1 MKSVV
6 FSILASGAAAQMT
19 SGPLAGLDLGPH
31 LFQNA
36 AINPSDP
43 EYATC
48 EQAVSIVQECV
59 SEVGGLGAASTADP
73 TALVACA
80 CCDGRSNAAPLYSAC
95 SDYLSEEAP
104 ENTSQYQAYGTLYSA
119 CRLAAKCTGGSGSG
133 SGSGGSGGSSVT
145 GGGSGSGDSGSS
157 MTGGGG
163 GGGGDSDSSVTRDGS
178 RPTATTTSA
187 EDDDTATIT
196 TSPAEQTYASACGD
210 MLSIFTECTKQDRE
224 FTRLPFK
231 EQAECYC
238 CRGSGTKLTW
248 TDAMDN
254 YASSCADWASTGE
267 PDTFYNVAKT
277 FATFCEHFTDVC
289 SIAAA
294 RTSESEATATE
305 TSGARQTGGSD
316 GDDGDDSSSESNSD
330 ATTSENNQGPVT
342 VTVQPTSTES
352 SDSGNDAS
360 SARVGFGAVLAAFAA
375 LAIAL

>member
-6 FSILASGAAAQMT
+6 LSVLASGAAAQITM
-19 SGPLAGLDLGPH
+19 PLAGLGLGPE

-48 EQAVSIVQECV
+48 EQAVSIVQDCV
-59 SEVGGLGAASTADP
+59 SQVGGVDAAATADP

-80 CCDGRSNAAPLYSAC
+80 CCDGRSNNAPIYSAC
-95 SDYLSEEAP
+95 SGYLSEEAP
-104 ENTSQYQAYGTLYSA
+104 ENTSQYQAYGTLYNA
-119 CRLAAKCTGGSGSG
+119 CKLVPKCTGGSGSA
-133 SGSGGSGGSSVT
+133 SGSNGGSSVT
-145 GGGSGSGDSGSS
+145 RGSGGGSGDN
-157 MTGGGG
+157 
-163 GGGGDSDSSVTRDGS
+163 DSSASAGGS
-178 RPTATTTSA
+178 RPTATTT
-187 EDDDTATIT
+187 EEDDTATIT
-196 TSPAEQTYASACGD
+196 TSPAEQTYASACVD
-210 MLSIFTECTKQDRE
+210 MLSIFTSCSKKDRE
-224 FTRLPFK
+224 FTALPFK

-238 CRGSGTKLTW
+238 CRGSGTRLTW

-254 YASSCADWASTGE
+254 YASTCADWARTGE
-267 PDTFYNVAKT
+267 PDTAYNVAKT
-277 FATFCEHFTDVC
+277 FATFCNHFTDVC

-305 TSGARQTGGSD
+305 DSGSRQTEASS
-316 GDDGDDSSSESNSD
+316 GDDSNSD

-342 VTVQPTSTES
+342 VTVQPTTTES

-360 SARVGFGAVLAAFAA
+360 SARVGFGAVLVAVAA